1 MLVEENKVLR
11 EINRIKSPLRFKLW
25 SFWKFPASR
34 FAGLRIDKLDSES
47 CVISVPGGWRTQN
60 PFNSMYWAV
69 QGMGAELSTG
79 GYALAVVKSL
89 GVKTRTLVAAQKS
102 TFNKKA
108 RGRITFTC
116 EDGELARSAVEESIQ
131 TGNSVSVELKSEGRD
146 SEGDIVSEWSFQ
158 WSFLI
163 IKEGETS

>member
-1 MLVEENKVLR
+1 MPIDDAKLSS
-11 EINRIKSPLRFKLW
+11 EIKKIKSPIRFLLW
-25 SFWKFPASR
+25 TFLKFPASR
-34 FAGLRIDKLDSES
+34 FAGLRMEKLDAES
-47 CVISVPGGWRTQN
+47 CVVTIPGGWRSQN

-79 GYALAVVKSL
+79 GYALAIVNSL

-116 EDGELARSAVEESIQ
+116 EDGGLARSAVEESIQ

-146 SEGDIVSEWSFQ
+146 STGDIVSEWSFQ

-163 IKEGETS
+163 MREGETT

>member
-1 MLVEENKVLR
+1 MPLEEKKVLR

-25 SFWKFPASR
+25 SFLKFPASR
-34 FAGLRIDKLDSES
+34 FAGLRVDKLDAES

-79 GYALAVVKSL
+79 GYALAIVKSL
-89 GVKTRTLVAAQKS
+89 GVKTRTLVAAQES
-102 TFNKKA
+102 TFRKKA
-108 RGRITFTC
+108 KGRITFTC
-116 EDGELARSAVEESIQ
+116 EDGELARTAVEDSIQ
-131 TGNSVSVELKSEGRD
+131 TGNPVSVELKSTGRD
-146 SEGDIVSEWSFQ
+146 SSGDVVSEWSFQ

-163 IKEGETS
+163 MREGETT

>member
-1 MLVEENKVLR
+1 MTVEETKLLR
-11 EINRIKSPLRFKLW
+11 EINRIKSPIRFKLW

-79 GYALAVVKSL
+79 GYALAIVNSL
-89 GVKTRTLVAAQKS
+89 GVKTRTLVAAQESKF
-102 TFNKKA
+102 TKKA

-116 EDGELARSAVEESIQ
+116 KDGELARSAVEESIQ
-131 TGNSVSVELKSEGRD
+131 TGSPVSAELKSTGRD
-146 SEGDIVSEWSFQ
+146 STGDVVSEWIFQ
-158 WSFLI
+158 WSFLVI
-163 IKEGETS
+163 EEGSLS